1 MRASKLLC
9 AALAGSLGLAPLTGC
24 ENLPG
29 SKKEQGAVIGGVGGA
44 VAGAALAKE
53 NRLLGA
59 LIGGAL
65 GAGGGYLIGSQ
76 LSKADPDH
84 RQEAVEAGRRAR
96 QDPARAVDV
105 QRANTADLN
114 NDGFVTLD
122 EVVAM
127 QKAGLS
133 DQEMI
138 RRLEATGQFFDLNNE
153 QEDYLRDQG
162 VGRRV
167 ISSMRDMN
175 ADVRREAER
184 RAERRERVG
193 RDY

>member
-29 SKKEQGAVIGGVGGA
+29 SRKEQGAVIGGLGGA
-44 VAGAALAKE
+44 AAGAALSKE

-76 LSKADPDH
+76 LSKADPEH
-84 RQEAVEAGRRAR
+84 RQEAAESGRRAQR
-96 QDPARAVDV
+96 DPARAVDV

-153 QEDYLRDQG
+153 QEAYLRDQG
-162 VGRRV
+162 VRRRV

-184 RAERRERVG
+184 RAERRDRVG